1 MSSTPRQL
9 RARIQSAVLVC
20 ACLLLGARAAQP
32 WDAEPDPRS
41 TPTWGS
47 ASQDAPPPPPPPPLP
62 SSAATVRGRVI
73 DEGGQPLADAL
84 IELGPPGY
92 TKQGDL
98 DWVAV
103 YEPGAR
109 TGPDGRF
116 EFKLELDEQ
125 VPAMRPARAKTYSRW
140 RYLRISAPGF
150 VSTTR
155 SLSEPIDG
163 AYEGGDIPLRR
174 GTPVQLALEDP
185 TGRVLYTGCSFL
197 GPDPLEQAVKR
208 LDRSE
213 AGTVPRPKTGIGRTS
228 IVAPDPVLPLGREG
242 VRIQAMEAGRQRLLV
257 RHSSGAQ
264 ADLELDVPPWSPE
277 VGVVQARAV
286 YTGPDTAEL
295 RVVEFSLLSSLPLS
309 PAAALA
315 PSGLEVRGR
324 GGPLPLR
331 IGFDPASAR
340 PFAEARAAGPAKPP
354 STRARSRSYDEPV
367 ERIYV
372 QHALAEQLELILDD
386 PRFLPEVVA
395 LLPDGQVTKVTLEG
409 NSTLLLEVVEQGSGR
424 AIADYTVWRRSGDSR
439 SYRLSTISSP
449 TQGSGGSRRI
459 LRGLL
464 PDPET
469 LRISADGYL
478 DLDIELAAITPG
490 GRRDLRV
497 ELERDL
503 SGEPPA
509 SLEVLAPEGLAPFEL
524 VLSDSKGRVRRGSI
538 EGERGLLEDLIPGRY
553 RVGLRALGSNGR
565 LRFAIAFPEELQ
577 LAPGEARV
585 WQLDL
590 ALHTG
595 RVRLLDAAG
604 QPLRRARPWLQGD
617 PRQDPADVARD
628 PARLATDAEG
638 WLELTLPAA
647 TFRLFPPGKAPPDR
661 TLGADWARTLAFDW
675 PAAIGT
681 DLRLP

>member
-1 MSSTPRQL
+1 
-9 RARIQSAVLVC
+9 
-20 ACLLLGARAAQP
+20 
-32 WDAEPDPRS
+32 
-41 TPTWGS
+41 
-47 ASQDAPPPPPPPPLP
+47 
-62 SSAATVRGRVI
+62 VRGRVI

-92 TKQGDL
+92 TKQSDL

-109 TGPDGRF
+109 TGPDGHF

-163 AYEGGDIPLRR
+163 AHACGDIRLRR
-174 GTPVQLALEDP
+174 GTPVQLVLEDP
-185 TGRVLYTGCSFL
+185 TGRVLHTGWSLL
-197 GPDPLEQAVKR
+197 GTDPVEDAVKR

-213 AGTVPRPKTGIGRTS
+213 AGAAERPETGSARMS
-228 IVAPDPVLPLGREG
+228 MVAPDPSLPLGRDG
-242 VRIQAMEAGRQRLLV
+242 VRIDAMEAGRQRLLV
-257 RHSSGAQ
+257 RHRCGAQ

-277 VGVVQARAV
+277 FGVVQARAV

-295 RVVEFSLLSSLPLS
+295 RVVELSLLGSFPLS
-309 PAAALA
+309 PASAQA
-315 PSGLEVRGR
+315 PAGIEVRGR

-340 PFAEARAAGPAKPP
+340 PFAEARATGPAEAPAGLP
-354 STRARSRSYDEPV
+354 RPRPYDEPV

-386 PRFLPEVVA
+386 PRFLPQVVA
-395 LLPDGQVTKVTLEG
+395 LLPDGQVTEVTLEG
-409 NSTLLLEVVEQGSGR
+409 NSTLLLEVVEQGSAR
-424 AIADYTVWRRSGDSR
+424 PVADFTVWRRSGNSD
-439 SYRLSTISSP
+439 SYRLSTISFP

-459 LRGLL
+459 LRGLM

-469 LRISADGYL
+469 LRISAEGFL
-478 DLDIELAAITPG
+478 DQDVELAAITPG

-524 VLSDSKGRVRRGSI
+524 VLSGSKGRVRRGSI
-538 EGERGLLEDLIPGRY
+538 EGERGLLENLIPGRY
-553 RVGLRALGSNGR
+553 RVGLRALGPKDQ
-565 LRFAIAFPEELQ
+565 LRFAIALPGELE

-585 WQLDL
+585 WQLEL

-617 PRQDPADVARD
+617 PSQDPADVARD

-647 TFRLFPPGKAPPDR
+647 SFRLFPPGKAPPKR
-661 TLGADWARTLAFDW
+661 TLGADWSLTLAFDW
-675 PAAIGT
+675 PGAIGT